1 MVPGALAARL
11 ELKKGQR
18 KRTSNMFSIEAIMST
33 DLITLA
39 PDDTVAQAR
48 TLMHNNRIHHLP
60 VVDEDN
66 LVGLITLTNVLAAT
80 DSYLRDPENRIHANE
95 VLVKDAMVTDIAT
108 IDEHASLRQAALFIE
123 KHQIGCLPIVTKG
136 KLRGIITD
144 TDFVG
149 VAINLLELA
158 EETEP
163 VDAEYA

>member
-1 MVPGALAARL
+1 
-11 ELKKGQR
+11 
-18 KRTSNMFSIEAIMST
+18 MFTIEAIMST

-39 PDDTVAQAR
+39 PDATVAKAR
-48 TLMHNNRIHHLP
+48 KLMHTNRIHHLP
-60 VVDEDN
+60 VMDDDR
-66 LVGLITLTNVLAAT
+66 LVGLVTLTNVLAAT
-80 DSYLRDPENRIHANE
+80 DSFLRDSENRIHANE
-95 VLVKDAMVTDIAT
+95 VLVKDIMVTDIAT

-123 KHQIGCLPIVTKG
+123 KHNIGCLPIVTDD

-163 VDAEYA
+163 MDQEYA